1 MSSLPYLPILDPVLI
16 HHHKLFTPL
25 HAPSLVYH
33 HELLLCMHP
42 SQFVWGTL
50 TPVKFIALLSPHLCP
65 HAQLQSGRKHIPAY
79 GQSYISLVYS
89 FMLS

>member
-42 SQFVWGTL
+42 SQFVWRTL
-50 TPVKFIALLSPHLCP
+50 TPVKFIALLSPHLYM
-65 HAQLQSGRKHIPAY
+65 LNY
-79 GQSYISLVYS
+79 SLGENTS
-89 FMLS
+89 LLTANPTFL